1 MKSLCL
7 QANSG
12 AKNKKSLMK
21 MSRASP
27 KGSSF
32 DAEVPST
39 SKESSPALAT
49 IPSEGEVGAKNTDI
63 VTNSVQPENFLERKK
78 FKDQISFSSGN
89 PFVEVVKGILHFYKE
104 KYILSSFNL
113 FLALLCILL
122 SRNIKTAK

>member
-27 KGSSF
+27 KG
-32 DAEVPST
+32 T

-49 IPSEGEVGAKNTDI
+49 IPSDGEVGAKNTDI
-63 VTNSVQPENFLERKK
+63 VTNSVPPENFLERKK

-104 KYILSSFNL
+104 KYILSYF
-113 FLALLCILL
+113 
-122 SRNIKTAK
+122 